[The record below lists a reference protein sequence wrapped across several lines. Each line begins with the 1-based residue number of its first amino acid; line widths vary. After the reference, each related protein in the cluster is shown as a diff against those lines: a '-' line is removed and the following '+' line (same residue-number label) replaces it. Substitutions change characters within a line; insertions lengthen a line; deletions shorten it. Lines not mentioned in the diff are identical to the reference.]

1 MKTETDYQK
10 VKREFNTQLETAV
23 KAKGGIDITTNADEP
38 IDMLM
43 LTNFKGVYGV
53 DAGEL
58 IKIEAIMQS
67 TSTGK
72 TFAYNSEHGEMEL
85 DFDFMGSKT
94 ACYKYLYEHEQQN
107 KIKVAELLT
116 KHIDRVGKREALI
129 NEVAMFEV
137 HVR

>member
-23 KAKGGIDITTNADEP
+23 KAKGGIDITTNADKP

-58 IKIEAIMQS
+58 IKIEAS
-67 TSTGK
+67 
-72 TFAYNSEHGEMEL
+72 
-85 DFDFMGSKT
+85 
-94 ACYKYLYEHEQQN
+94 C
-107 KIKVAELLT
+107 KVPQRVKPLLT
-116 KHIDRVGKREALI
+116 IRNMERWSLILILWEA
-129 NEVAMFEV
+129 
-137 HVR
+137 R